1 MPRVQPEMEIHSDEC
16 VLRQIFQNVDKFLA
30 GTINGDELFKYMYVV
45 SKARLDLKSGKLNE
59 KQVDS
64 ST

>member
-30 GTINGDELFKYMYVV
+30 GTINGDELFKYMYVI
-45 SKARLDLKSGKLNE
+45 SKARLDLKSQKSNQKDIESNL
-59 KQVDS
+59 
-64 ST
+64 